1 MIQENLGSASPSLKF
16 ARLSIMKKQLL
27 SLSSLLA
34 LLIGAIWTLYSLQFL
49 NQGIFWDLSI
59 YEKAIDVFRSGG
71 NPYELNGYLSFVYH
85 PLVLRFMALFGSHL
99 DIALMTTYVGSLLFF
114 FSSLGSNRSW
124 WLYASLAFAYCGI
137 GSISIGSGNVTAFFH
152 LILLGILLRNI
163 SNGEN
168 DGVASSNGFFVFILL
183 VVLFSLVKPYMLAYL
198 LIPMA
203 LSWKSNQQRSTWTLV
218 LLAGF
223 FLALILILSSLYFG
237 KEFQSFLSAVQDQ
250 TIGKRDLGYGL
261 VMYFYEYYLSAGTL
275 IYRAFVLHFAILGA
289 ILFIT
294 LLLAKRSGTLNSSRF
309 ALLLYFLLTILNP
322 RLKVYDLFPALIA
335 LFIYASAFEQSKIV
349 KFFFVIAY
357 ALSLSQLVGT
367 PLFAH
372 TGILSDPLNVY
383 YLTMGLVFIG
393 SLPLLIQNKDTFLK
407 N

>member
-1 MIQENLGSASPSLKF
+1 MSSNRASKTIVMIP
-16 ARLSIMKKQLL
+16 
-27 SLSSLLA
+27 
-34 LLIGAIWTLYSLQFL
+34 LLIGVIWFAYSFQFL
-49 NQGIFWDLSI
+49 SQGIFWDMGI
-59 YEKAIDVFRSGG
+59 YEKAVSVFRSGG
-71 NPYELNGYLSFVYH
+71 NPYELNGYLSFVYQ

-99 DIALMTTYVGSLLFF
+99 EIALMAAYVGSLLFF

-124 WLYASLAFAYCGI
+124 WLYAFLAFAYCGI
-137 GSISIGSGNVTAFFH
+137 GTISIGSGNVTVFFH
-152 LILLGILLRNI
+152 LILLGILLRHI
-163 SNGEN
+163 PNGEN
-168 DGVASSNGFFVFILL
+168 DRVASSNGFLVFILL

-198 LIPMA
+198 LIPMI
-203 LSWKSNQQRSTWTLV
+203 LTWKSNQQRSTWILV
-218 LLAGF
+218 LLAGS

-237 KEFQSFLSAVQDQ
+237 AEFQSFLSAVQGQ
-250 TIGKRDLGYGL
+250 TIAKRDLGYGL
-261 VMYFYEYYLSAGTL
+261 VMYFYDYYLSAGTL

-289 ILFIT
+289 ILLIT
-294 LLLAKRSGTLNSSRF
+294 IFLAKRSGALNNSRF

-357 ALSLSQLVGT
+357 ALSLKQLAGT

-383 YLTMGLVFIG
+383 YLTIGLVFLG
-393 SLPLLIQNKDTFLK
+393 ALPKLLQKPGHTLK
-407 N
+407 I

>member
-1 MIQENLGSASPSLKF
+1 
-16 ARLSIMKKQLL
+16 MKKQML
-27 SLSSLLA
+27 SLSSLIA
-34 LLIGAIWTLYSLQFL
+34 LLIGITWSFYSLQFL
-49 NQGIFWDLSI
+49 KQGVFWDLDI
-59 YEKAIDVFRSGG
+59 YEKAVSVFKSGG

-85 PLVLRFMALFGSHL
+85 PLVLRLMSLFGDYL
-99 DIALMTTYVGSLLFF
+99 GIALMGGYFASLLFF
-114 FSSLGSNRSW
+114 VSSLGSNRSW
-124 WLYASLAFAYCGI
+124 WFYSFLAFAYCGI
-137 GSISIGSGNVTAFFH
+137 GTIAIGSGNVTAFFH
-152 LILLGILLRNI
+152 LALLGILLRGI
-163 SNGEN
+163 HGEQN
-168 DGVASSNGFFVFILL
+168 FQEPSSRLSSTFILM
-183 VVLFSLVKPYMLAYL
+183 VVIFSLVKPYMLAYL
-198 LIPMA
+198 LIPLIA
-203 LSWKSNQQRSTWTLV
+203 NWKTRQQKSILSFT
-218 LLAGF
+218 LLAGSLMAII
-223 FLALILILSSLYFG
+223 FLLSTLYFG
-237 KEFQSFLSAVQDQ
+237 EEFQSFLLAVQSQ

-261 VMYFYEYYLSAGTL
+261 VMYFYEHYLSAGTL

-294 LLLAKRSGTLNSSRF
+294 LLLAKRSGAINSSRF
-309 ALLLYFLLTILNP
+309 ALLLYFLLTTLNP

-357 ALSLSQLVGT
+357 ALSLSQLAGT

>member
-1 MIQENLGSASPSLKF
+1 MSSNRASKTIVMIP
-16 ARLSIMKKQLL
+16 
-27 SLSSLLA
+27 
-34 LLIGAIWTLYSLQFL
+34 LLIGVIWFAYSFQFL
-49 NQGIFWDLSI
+49 SQGIFWDMGI
-59 YEKAIDVFRSGG
+59 YEKAVSVFRSGG

-99 DIALMTTYVGSLLFF
+99 DIALMAAYVGSLLFF

-124 WLYASLAFAYCGI
+124 WFYAFLAFAYCGI
-137 GSISIGSGNVTAFFH
+137 GTISIGSGNVTVFFH
-152 LILLGILLRNI
+152 LILLGILLRHI
-163 SNGEN
+163 SNGDN
-168 DGVASSNGFFVFILL
+168 DRVASSNGFLVFILL
-183 VVLFSLVKPYMLAYL
+183 VLLFSLVKPYMLAYL

-203 LSWKSNQQRSTWTLV
+203 LTWKSKQQRSTWTLV
-218 LLAGF
+218 LLAAL

-237 KEFQSFLSAVQDQ
+237 AEFQSFLSAVQGQ

-289 ILFIT
+289 ILLIT
-294 LLLAKRSGTLNSSRF
+294 LFLAKRSGALNTSRF

-349 KFFFVIAY
+349 KFLFVIAY
-357 ALSLSQLVGT
+357 ALSLKQLAST

-383 YLTMGLVFIG
+383 YLTMGLIFLG
-393 SLPLLIQNKDTFLK
+393 ALPKLLQKPGQALK
-407 N
+407 I